1 MNVRGCIGSTK
12 KGENMK
18 TKINALVVDDSKE
31 FTSSVMEYFKNNAV
45 INIMDVICDGNAAVT
60 YIKENQDN
68 IDVILMDLIMPGK
81 DGLAIL
87 EDLENLKIKKH
98 VVVLSSYRKDYTIRM
113 TNRFNVDYFMLKPC
127 DLHSLELR
135 MKEIVC
141 DSKNELYVE
150 KTVSQGVQLKVTEML
165 HNLGV
170 PSQIKGY
177 QYLREGI
184 LMLYQ
189 STGLIGG
196 ITKEVYP
203 EIAIRYNTTASRV
216 ERAIRH
222 AIEVSW
228 NRADYDMMNKIF
240 GHSIDYDR
248 AKPTNSEFMVT
259 LSDALRLQQM
269 SLA

>member
-1 MNVRGCIGSTK
+1 
-12 KGENMK
+12 MK
-18 TKINALVVDDSKE
+18 SKINALVVDDSME
-31 FTSSVMEYFKNNAV
+31 FISSVEQYFSSNAV
-45 INIMDVICDGNAAVT
+45 IKIENVIKDGIEAVE
-60 YIKENQDN
+60 YIKAHQDN
-68 IDVILMDLIMPGK
+68 IDVIIMDLVMPGK

-98 VVVLSSYRKDYTIRM
+98 IIVLSSYQKDYAIRM
-113 TNRFNVDYFMLKPC
+113 TNRYNVDYFMLKPC
-127 DLHSLELR
+127 DMNSLEARIKGVML
-135 MKEIVC
+135 EN
-141 DSKNELYVE
+141 KNELYVD
-150 KTVSQGVQLKVTEML
+150 KKVSPEVQLKVTELL

-189 STGLIGG
+189 STGFIGG

-203 EIAIRYNTTASRV
+203 EIAVRYNTTPSRV

-228 NRADYDMMNKIF
+228 NRADYEMMNKIF

-259 LSDALRLQQM
+259 LSDALRLQQQM
-269 SLA
+269 VFA

>member
-1 MNVRGCIGSTK
+1 
-12 KGENMK
+12 MK
-18 TKINALVVDDSKE
+18 TKINALVVDDSME
-31 FTSSVMEYFKNNAV
+31 FTSSVKEYFKNNAV
-45 INIMDVICDGNAAVT
+45 IKIVDVVTDGEKAVD
-60 YIKENQDN
+60 YIKEHQDN
-68 IDVILMDLIMPGK
+68 IDVILMDLIIPGK
-81 DGLAIL
+81 DGLQIL
-87 EDLENLKIKKH
+87 EELEELKIKKH
-98 VVVLSSYRKDYTIRM
+98 LIILSSYRKDYTIRM
-113 TNRFNVDYFMLKPC
+113 TSRFNVDYYMLKPIN
-127 DLHSLELR
+127 LSSLENR
-135 MKEIVC
+135 IKEVMEEN
-141 DSKNELYVE
+141 KNELYVE
-150 KTVSQGVQLKVTEML
+150 KQVNPKIQLQVTELL

-184 LMLYQ
+184 LMLYE

-203 EIAIRYNTTASRV
+203 EIALRYNTTPSRV

-228 NRADYDMMNKIF
+228 NRADYEMMNKMF

-259 LSDALRLQQM
+259 LSDALRLNQV
-269 SLA
+269 AFN

>member
-1 MNVRGCIGSTK
+1 
-12 KGENMK
+12 MK
-18 TKINALVVDDSKE
+18 TKINALVVDDSME
-31 FTSSVMEYFKNNAV
+31 FTSSVKEYFKNNAV
-45 INIMDVICDGNAAVT
+45 IKIVDVLNDGEEAVD
-60 YIKENQDN
+60 YIKKHQDS
-68 IDVILMDLIMPGK
+68 IDVILMDLIIPGK
-81 DGLAIL
+81 DGLQIL
-87 EDLENLKIKKH
+87 EELEEAKIKKH
-98 VVVLSSYRKDYTIRM
+98 MIILSSYRKDYTIRM
-113 TNRFNVDYFMLKPC
+113 TNRYNVDYYMLKPVN
-127 DLHSLELR
+127 LSSLENR
-135 MKEIVC
+135 IKEVM
-141 DSKNELYVE
+141 DENKVELYTE
-150 KTVSQGVQLKVTEML
+150 KQVNPKIQLQVTELL

-184 LMLYQ
+184 LMLYE

-203 EIAIRYNTTASRV
+203 EIALRYNTTPSRV

-228 NRADYDMMNKIF
+228 NRADYEMMNKIF

-259 LSDALRLQQM
+259 LSDALRLNQVTFN
-269 SLA
+269 

>member
-1 MNVRGCIGSTK
+1 
-12 KGENMK
+12 MK
-18 TKINALVVDDSKE
+18 TIINALVVDDSME
-31 FTSSVMEYFKNNAV
+31 FTSSVKEYFKNNAV
-45 INIMDVICDGNAAVT
+45 IKIVDVLNDGEEAVD
-60 YIKENQDN
+60 YIKKHQDS
-68 IDVILMDLIMPGK
+68 IDVILMDLIIPGK
-81 DGLAIL
+81 DGLQIL
-87 EDLENLKIKKH
+87 EELEEAKIKKH
-98 VVVLSSYRKDYTIRM
+98 MIILSSYRKDYTIRM
-113 TNRFNVDYFMLKPC
+113 TNRYNVDYYMLKPVN
-127 DLHSLELR
+127 LSSLENR
-135 MKEIVC
+135 IKEVM
-141 DSKNELYVE
+141 DENKVELYTE
-150 KTVSQGVQLKVTEML
+150 KQVNPKIQLQVTELL

-184 LMLYQ
+184 LMLYE

-203 EIAIRYNTTASRV
+203 EIALRYNTTPSRV

-228 NRADYDMMNKIF
+228 NRADYEMMNKIF

-259 LSDALRLQQM
+259 LSDALRLNQVTFN
-269 SLA
+269 

>member
-1 MNVRGCIGSTK
+1 
-12 KGENMK
+12 MK
-18 TKINALVVDDSKE
+18 TIINALVVDDSME
-31 FTSSVMEYFKNNAV
+31 FTSSVKEYFKNNAV
-45 INIMDVICDGNAAVT
+45 IKIVDVLNDGEEAVD
-60 YIKENQDN
+60 YIKKHQDS
-68 IDVILMDLIMPGK
+68 IDVILMDLIIPGK
-81 DGLAIL
+81 DGLQIL
-87 EDLENLKIKKH
+87 EELEEAKIKKH
-98 VVVLSSYRKDYTIRM
+98 MIILSSYRKDYTIRM
-113 TNRFNVDYFMLKPC
+113 TSRYNVDYYMLKPVN
-127 DLHSLELR
+127 LSSLENR
-135 MKEIVC
+135 IKEVM
-141 DSKNELYVE
+141 DENKVELYTE
-150 KTVSQGVQLKVTEML
+150 KQVNPKIQLQVTELL

-184 LMLYQ
+184 LMLYE

-203 EIAIRYNTTASRV
+203 EIALRYNTTPSRV

-228 NRADYDMMNKIF
+228 NRADYEMMNKIF

-259 LSDALRLQQM
+259 LSDALRLNQVTFN
-269 SLA
+269 

>member
-1 MNVRGCIGSTK
+1 
-12 KGENMK
+12 MK
-18 TKINALVVDDSKE
+18 TIINALVVDDSKE
-31 FTSSVMEYFKNNAV
+31 FTSSVKEYFKNNAV
-45 INIMDVICDGNAAVT
+45 IKIVDVLNDGEEAVD
-60 YIKENQDN
+60 YIKKHQDS
-68 IDVILMDLIMPGK
+68 IDVILMDLIIPGK
-81 DGLAIL
+81 DGLQIL
-87 EDLENLKIKKH
+87 EELEEAKIKKH
-98 VVVLSSYRKDYTIRM
+98 MIILSSYRKDYTIRM
-113 TNRFNVDYFMLKPC
+113 TSRYNVDYYMLKPVN
-127 DLHSLELR
+127 LSSLENR
-135 MKEIVC
+135 IKEVM
-141 DSKNELYVE
+141 DENKVELYTE
-150 KTVSQGVQLKVTEML
+150 KQVNPKIQLQVTELL

-184 LMLYQ
+184 LMLYE

-203 EIAIRYNTTASRV
+203 EIALRYNTTPSRV

-228 NRADYDMMNKIF
+228 NRADYEMMNKIF

-259 LSDALRLQQM
+259 LSDALRLNQVTFN
-269 SLA
+269 

>member
-1 MNVRGCIGSTK
+1 
-12 KGENMK
+12 MK
-18 TKINALVVDDSKE
+18 TKINALVVDDSME
-31 FTSSVMEYFKNNAV
+31 FTSSVKEYFKNNAV
-45 INIMDVICDGNAAVT
+45 IKIVDVVTDGEKAVD
-60 YIKENQDN
+60 YIKEHQDN
-68 IDVILMDLIMPGK
+68 IYVILMDLIIPGK
-81 DGLAIL
+81 DGLQIL
-87 EDLENLKIKKH
+87 EELEELKIKKH
-98 VVVLSSYRKDYTIRM
+98 LIILSSYRKDYTIRM
-113 TNRFNVDYFMLKPC
+113 TSRFNVDYYMLKPIN
-127 DLHSLELR
+127 LSSLENR
-135 MKEIVC
+135 IKEVMEEN
-141 DSKNELYVE
+141 KNELYVE
-150 KTVSQGVQLKVTEML
+150 KQVNPKIQLQVTELL

-184 LMLYQ
+184 LMLYE

-203 EIAIRYNTTASRV
+203 EIALRYNTTPSRV

-228 NRADYDMMNKIF
+228 NRADYEMMNKIF

-259 LSDALRLQQM
+259 LSDALRLNQV
-269 SLA
+269 AFN

>member
-1 MNVRGCIGSTK
+1 
-12 KGENMK
+12 MK
-18 TKINALVVDDSKE
+18 TIINALVVDDSME
-31 FTSSVMEYFKNNAV
+31 FTSSVKEYFKNNAV
-45 INIMDVICDGNAAVT
+45 IKIVDVLNDGEKAVD
-60 YIKENQDN
+60 YIKKHQDS
-68 IDVILMDLIMPGK
+68 IDVILMDLIIPGK
-81 DGLAIL
+81 DGLQIL
-87 EDLENLKIKKH
+87 EELEEAKIKKH
-98 VVVLSSYRKDYTIRM
+98 MIILSSYRKDYTIRM
-113 TNRFNVDYFMLKPC
+113 TNRYNVDYYMLKPVN
-127 DLHSLELR
+127 LSSLENR
-135 MKEIVC
+135 IKEVM
-141 DSKNELYVE
+141 DENKVELYTE
-150 KTVSQGVQLKVTEML
+150 KQVNPKIQLQVTELL

-184 LMLYQ
+184 LMLYE

-203 EIAIRYNTTASRV
+203 EIALRYNTTPSRV

-228 NRADYDMMNKIF
+228 NRADYEMMNKIF

-259 LSDALRLQQM
+259 LSDALRLNQVTFN
-269 SLA
+269 

>member
-1 MNVRGCIGSTK
+1 
-12 KGENMK
+12 MK
-18 TKINALVVDDSKE
+18 TIINALVVDDSME
-31 FTSSVMEYFKNNAV
+31 FTSSVKEYFKNNAV
-45 INIMDVICDGNAAVT
+45 IKIVDVLNDGEKAVD
-60 YIKENQDN
+60 YIKKHQDS

-81 DGLAIL
+81 DGLQIL
-87 EDLENLKIKKH
+87 EELEELKIKKH
-98 VVVLSSYRKDYTIRM
+98 LIILSSYRKDYTIRM
-113 TNRFNVDYFMLKPC
+113 TSRYNVDYYMLKPVN
-127 DLHSLELR
+127 LSSLENR
-135 MKEIVC
+135 IKEVM
-141 DSKNELYVE
+141 DENKVELYTE
-150 KTVSQGVQLKVTEML
+150 KQVNPKIQLQVTELL

-184 LMLYQ
+184 LMLYE

-203 EIAIRYNTTASRV
+203 EIALRYNTTPSRV

-228 NRADYDMMNKIF
+228 NRADYEMMNKIF

-259 LSDALRLQQM
+259 LSDALRLNQVTFN
-269 SLA
+269 

>member
-1 MNVRGCIGSTK
+1 
-12 KGENMK
+12 MK
-18 TKINALVVDDSKE
+18 TKINALVVDDSME
-31 FTSSVMEYFKNNAV
+31 FTSSVKEYFKNNAV
-45 INIMDVICDGNAAVT
+45 IKIVDVLNDGEKAVD
-60 YIKENQDN
+60 YIKKHQDS
-68 IDVILMDLIMPGK
+68 IDVILMDLIIPGK
-81 DGLAIL
+81 DGLQIL
-87 EDLENLKIKKH
+87 EELEEAKIKKH
-98 VVVLSSYRKDYTIRM
+98 MIILSSYRKDYTIRM
-113 TNRFNVDYFMLKPC
+113 TSRYNVDYYMLKPVN
-127 DLHSLELR
+127 LSSLENR
-135 MKEIVC
+135 IKEVM
-141 DSKNELYVE
+141 DENKVELYTE
-150 KTVSQGVQLKVTEML
+150 KQVNPKIQLQVTELL

-184 LMLYQ
+184 LMLYE

-203 EIAIRYNTTASRV
+203 EIALRYNTTPSRV

-228 NRADYDMMNKIF
+228 NRADYEMMNKIF

-259 LSDALRLQQM
+259 LSDALRLNQVTFN
-269 SLA
+269 

>member
-1 MNVRGCIGSTK
+1 
-12 KGENMK
+12 MK
-18 TKINALVVDDSKE
+18 TIINALVVDDSME
-31 FTSSVMEYFKNNAV
+31 FTSSVKEYFKNNAV
-45 INIMDVICDGNAAVT
+45 IKIVDVLNDGEKAVD
-60 YIKENQDN
+60 YIKKHQDS
-68 IDVILMDLIMPGK
+68 IDVILMDLIIPGK
-81 DGLAIL
+81 DGLQIL
-87 EDLENLKIKKH
+87 EELEEAKIKKH
-98 VVVLSSYRKDYTIRM
+98 MIILSSYRKDYTIRM
-113 TNRFNVDYFMLKPC
+113 TSRYNVDYYMLKPVN
-127 DLHSLELR
+127 LSSLENR
-135 MKEIVC
+135 IKEVM
-141 DSKNELYVE
+141 DENKVELYTE
-150 KTVSQGVQLKVTEML
+150 KQVNPKIQLQVTELL

-184 LMLYQ
+184 LMLYE

-203 EIAIRYNTTASRV
+203 EIALRYNTTPSRV

-228 NRADYDMMNKIF
+228 NRADYEMMNKIF

-259 LSDALRLQQM
+259 LSDALRLNQVTFN
-269 SLA
+269 

>member
-1 MNVRGCIGSTK
+1 
-12 KGENMK
+12 MK
-18 TKINALVVDDSKE
+18 TKIDALVVDDSME
-31 FTSSVMEYFKNNAV
+31 FTSSVKEYFKNNAV
-45 INIMDVICDGNAAVT
+45 IKIVDVVTDGEKAVD
-60 YIKENQDN
+60 YIKEHQDN
-68 IDVILMDLIMPGK
+68 IDVILMDLIIPGK
-81 DGLAIL
+81 DGLQIL
-87 EDLENLKIKKH
+87 EELEELKIKKH
-98 VVVLSSYRKDYTIRM
+98 LIILSSYRKDYTIRM
-113 TNRFNVDYFMLKPC
+113 TSRFNVDYYMLKPIN
-127 DLHSLELR
+127 LSSLENR
-135 MKEIVC
+135 IKEVMEEN
-141 DSKNELYVE
+141 KNELYVE
-150 KTVSQGVQLKVTEML
+150 KQVNPKIQLQVTELL

-184 LMLYQ
+184 LMLYE

-203 EIAIRYNTTASRV
+203 EIALRYNTTPSRV

-228 NRADYDMMNKIF
+228 NRADYEMMNKIF

-259 LSDALRLQQM
+259 LSDALRLNQV
-269 SLA
+269 AFN

>member
-1 MNVRGCIGSTK
+1 
-12 KGENMK
+12 MK
-18 TKINALVVDDSKE
+18 TKINALVVDDSME
-31 FTSSVMEYFKNNAV
+31 FTSSVKEYFKNNAV
-45 INIMDVICDGNAAVT
+45 IKIVDVVTDGEKAVD
-60 YIKENQDN
+60 YIKEHQDN
-68 IDVILMDLIMPGK
+68 IDVILMDLIIPGK
-81 DGLAIL
+81 DGLQIL
-87 EDLENLKIKKH
+87 EELEELKIKKH
-98 VVVLSSYRKDYTIRM
+98 LIILSSYRKDYTIRM
-113 TNRFNVDYFMLKPC
+113 TSRFNVDYYMLKPIN
-127 DLHSLELR
+127 LSSLENR
-135 MKEIVC
+135 IKEVMEEK
-141 DSKNELYVE
+141 KNELYVE
-150 KTVSQGVQLKVTEML
+150 KQVNPKIQLQVTELL

-184 LMLYQ
+184 LMLYE

-203 EIAIRYNTTASRV
+203 EIALRYNTTPSRV

-228 NRADYDMMNKIF
+228 NRADYEMMNKIF

-259 LSDALRLQQM
+259 LSDALRLNQV
-269 SLA
+269 AFN

>member
-1 MNVRGCIGSTK
+1 
-12 KGENMK
+12 MK
-18 TKINALVVDDSKE
+18 TKIDALVVDDSME
-31 FTSSVMEYFKNNAV
+31 FTSSVKEYFKNNAV
-45 INIMDVICDGNAAVT
+45 IKIVDVVTDGEKAVD
-60 YIKENQDN
+60 YIKEHQDN
-68 IDVILMDLIMPGK
+68 IDVILMDLIIPGK
-81 DGLAIL
+81 DGLQIL
-87 EDLENLKIKKH
+87 EELEELKIKKH
-98 VVVLSSYRKDYTIRM
+98 LIILSGYRKDYTIRM
-113 TNRFNVDYFMLKPC
+113 TSRFNVDYYMLKPIN
-127 DLHSLELR
+127 LSSLENR
-135 MKEIVC
+135 IKEVMEEN
-141 DSKNELYVE
+141 KNELYVE
-150 KTVSQGVQLKVTEML
+150 KQVNPKIQLQVTELL

-184 LMLYQ
+184 LMLYE

-203 EIAIRYNTTASRV
+203 EIALRYNTTPSRV

-228 NRADYDMMNKIF
+228 NRADYEMMNKIF

-259 LSDALRLQQM
+259 LSDALRLNQV
-269 SLA
+269 AFN

>member
-1 MNVRGCIGSTK
+1 
-12 KGENMK
+12 MK
-18 TKINALVVDDSKE
+18 TKINALIVDDSME
-31 FTSSVMEYFKNNAV
+31 FTSSVKEYFKNNAV
-45 INIMDVICDGNAAVT
+45 IKIVDVVTDGEKAVD
-60 YIKENQDN
+60 YIKEHQDN
-68 IDVILMDLIMPGK
+68 IDVILMDLIIPGK
-81 DGLAIL
+81 DGLQIL
-87 EDLENLKIKKH
+87 EELEELKIKKH
-98 VVVLSSYRKDYTIRM
+98 LIILSSYRKDYTIRM
-113 TNRFNVDYFMLKPC
+113 TSRFNVDYYMLKPIN
-127 DLHSLELR
+127 LSSLENR
-135 MKEIVC
+135 IKEVMEEN
-141 DSKNELYVE
+141 KNELYVE
-150 KTVSQGVQLKVTEML
+150 KQVNPKIQLQVTELL

-184 LMLYQ
+184 LMLYE

-203 EIAIRYNTTASRV
+203 EIALRYNTTPSRV

-228 NRADYDMMNKIF
+228 NRADYEMMNKIF

-259 LSDALRLQQM
+259 LSDALRLNQV
-269 SLA
+269 AFN

>member
-1 MNVRGCIGSTK
+1 
-12 KGENMK
+12 MK
-18 TKINALVVDDSKE
+18 TIINALVVDDSME
-31 FTSSVMEYFKNNAV
+31 FTSSVKEYFKNNAV
-45 INIMDVICDGNAAVT
+45 IKIVDVLNDGEEAVD
-60 YIKENQDN
+60 YIKKHQDS
-68 IDVILMDLIMPGK
+68 IDVILMDLIIPGK
-81 DGLAIL
+81 DGLQIL
-87 EDLENLKIKKH
+87 EELEKAKIKKH
-98 VVVLSSYRKDYTIRM
+98 MIILSSYRKDYTIRM
-113 TNRFNVDYFMLKPC
+113 TSRYNVDYYMLKPVN
-127 DLHSLELR
+127 LSSLESR
-135 MKEIVC
+135 IKEVM
-141 DSKNELYVE
+141 DENKVELYTE
-150 KTVSQGVQLKVTEML
+150 KQVNPKIQLQVTELL

-184 LMLYQ
+184 LMLYE

-203 EIAIRYNTTASRV
+203 EIALRYNTTPSRV

-228 NRADYDMMNKIF
+228 NRADYEMMNKIF

-259 LSDALRLQQM
+259 LSDALRLNQVTFN
-269 SLA
+269 

>member
-1 MNVRGCIGSTK
+1 M
-12 KGENMK
+12 
-18 TKINALVVDDSKE
+18 
-31 FTSSVMEYFKNNAV
+31 TS
-45 INIMDVICDGNAAVT
+45 
-60 YIKENQDN
+60 
-68 IDVILMDLIMPGK
+68 
-81 DGLAIL
+81 
-87 EDLENLKIKKH
+87 
-98 VVVLSSYRKDYTIRM
+98 
-113 TNRFNVDYFMLKPC
+113 RFNVDYYMLKPIN
-127 DLHSLELR
+127 LSSLENR
-135 MKEIVC
+135 IKEVMEEN
-141 DSKNELYVE
+141 KNELYVE
-150 KTVSQGVQLKVTEML
+150 KQVNPKIQLQVTELL

-184 LMLYQ
+184 LMLYE

-203 EIAIRYNTTASRV
+203 EIALRYNTTPSRV

-228 NRADYDMMNKIF
+228 NRADYEMMNKIF

-259 LSDALRLQQM
+259 LSDALRLNQV
-269 SLA
+269 AFN

>member
-1 MNVRGCIGSTK
+1 
-12 KGENMK
+12 MK
-18 TKINALVVDDSKE
+18 TKINALVVDDSME
-31 FTSSVMEYFKNNAV
+31 FTSSVKEYFKNNAV
-45 INIMDVICDGNAAVT
+45 IKIVDVLNDGEEAVD
-60 YIKENQDN
+60 YIKKHQDS
-68 IDVILMDLIMPGK
+68 IDVILMDLIIPGK
-81 DGLAIL
+81 DGLQIL
-87 EDLENLKIKKH
+87 EELEEAKIKKH
-98 VVVLSSYRKDYTIRM
+98 MIILSSYRKDYTIRM
-113 TNRFNVDYFMLKPC
+113 TSRYNVDYYMLKPVN
-127 DLHSLELR
+127 LSSLENR
-135 MKEIVC
+135 IKEVM
-141 DSKNELYVE
+141 DENKVELYTE
-150 KTVSQGVQLKVTEML
+150 KQVNPKIQLQVTELL

-184 LMLYQ
+184 LMLYE

-203 EIAIRYNTTASRV
+203 EIALRYNTTPSRV

-228 NRADYDMMNKIF
+228 NRADYEMMNKIF

-259 LSDALRLQQM
+259 LSDALRLNQVTFN
-269 SLA
+269 

>member
-1 MNVRGCIGSTK
+1 MK
-12 KGENMK
+12 KYIDCY
-18 TKINALVVDDSKE
+18 INLLEAR
-31 FTSSVMEYFKNNAV
+31 
-45 INIMDVICDGNAAVT
+45 
-60 YIKENQDN
+60 IKE
-68 IDVILMDLIMPGK
+68 
-81 DGLAIL
+81 
-87 EDLENLKIKKH
+87 
-98 VVVLSSYRKDYTIRM
+98 VVV
-113 TNRFNVDYFMLKPC
+113 
-127 DLHSLELR
+127 E
-135 MKEIVC
+135 E
-141 DSKNELYVE
+141 KNELYADKRINKE
-150 KTVSQGVQLKVTEML
+150 IQLRVTELL
-165 HNLGV
+165 HTLGV

-184 LMLYQ
+184 LMLYE

-228 NRADYDMMNKIF
+228 NRADYATMNKLF

-259 LSDALRLQQM
+259 LSDTLRLEHPVAVY
-269 SLA
+269 S

>member
-1 MNVRGCIGSTK
+1 
-12 KGENMK
+12 MK
-18 TKINALVVDDSKE
+18 TKINALVVDDSME
-31 FTSSVMEYFKNNAV
+31 FTSSVKEYFKNNAV
-45 INIMDVICDGNAAVT
+45 IKIVDVVTDGEKAVD
-60 YIKENQDN
+60 YIKEHQDN
-68 IDVILMDLIMPGK
+68 IDVILMDLIIPGK
-81 DGLAIL
+81 DGLQIL
-87 EDLENLKIKKH
+87 EELEELKIKKH
-98 VVVLSSYRKDYTIRM
+98 LIILSSYRKDYTIRM
-113 TNRFNVDYFMLKPC
+113 TSRFNVDYYMLKPIH
-127 DLHSLELR
+127 LNSLENR
-135 MKEIVC
+135 IKEVMEEN
-141 DSKNELYVE
+141 KNELYVE
-150 KTVSQGVQLKVTEML
+150 KQVNPKIQLQVTELL

-184 LMLYQ
+184 LMLYE

-203 EIAIRYNTTASRV
+203 EIALRYNTTPSRV

-228 NRADYDMMNKIF
+228 NRADYEMMNKIF

-259 LSDALRLQQM
+259 LSDALRLNQV
-269 SLA
+269 AFN

>member
-1 MNVRGCIGSTK
+1 
-12 KGENMK
+12 MK
-18 TKINALVVDDSKE
+18 TKINALVVDDSMG
-31 FTSSVMEYFKNNAV
+31 FTSSVKEYFKNNAV
-45 INIMDVICDGNAAVT
+45 IKIVDVVTDGEKAVD
-60 YIKENQDN
+60 YIKEHQDN
-68 IDVILMDLIMPGK
+68 IDVILMDLIIPGK
-81 DGLAIL
+81 DGLQIL
-87 EDLENLKIKKH
+87 EELEELKIKKH
-98 VVVLSSYRKDYTIRM
+98 IIILSSYRKDYTIRM
-113 TNRFNVDYFMLKPC
+113 TSRFNVDYYMLKPIN
-127 DLHSLELR
+127 LSSLENR
-135 MKEIVC
+135 IKEVMEEN
-141 DSKNELYVE
+141 KNELYVE
-150 KTVSQGVQLKVTEML
+150 KQVNPKIQLQVTELL

-184 LMLYQ
+184 LMLYE

-203 EIAIRYNTTASRV
+203 EIALRYNTTPSRV

-228 NRADYDMMNKIF
+228 NRADYEMMNKIF

-259 LSDALRLQQM
+259 LSDALRLNQV
-269 SLA
+269 AFN

>member
-1 MNVRGCIGSTK
+1 
-12 KGENMK
+12 MK
-18 TKINALVVDDSKE
+18 TIINALVVDDSME
-31 FTSSVMEYFKNNAV
+31 FTSSVKEYFKNNAV
-45 INIMDVICDGNAAVT
+45 IKIVDVVTDGEKAVD
-60 YIKENQDN
+60 YIKEHQDN
-68 IDVILMDLIMPGK
+68 IDVILMDLIIPGK
-81 DGLAIL
+81 DGLQIL
-87 EDLENLKIKKH
+87 EELEELKIKKH
-98 VVVLSSYRKDYTIRM
+98 LIILSSYRKDYTIRM
-113 TNRFNVDYFMLKPC
+113 TSRFNVDYYMLKPIN
-127 DLHSLELR
+127 LSSLENR
-135 MKEIVC
+135 IKEVMEEN
-141 DSKNELYVE
+141 KNELYVE
-150 KTVSQGVQLKVTEML
+150 KQVNPKIQLQVTELL

-184 LMLYQ
+184 LMLYE

-203 EIAIRYNTTASRV
+203 EIALRYNTTPSRV

-228 NRADYDMMNKIF
+228 NRADYEMMNKIF

-259 LSDALRLQQM
+259 LSDALRLNQV
-269 SLA
+269 AFN

>member
-1 MNVRGCIGSTK
+1 
-12 KGENMK
+12 MK
-18 TKINALVVDDSKE
+18 TIINALVVDDSKE
-31 FTSSVMEYFKNNAV
+31 FTSSVKEYFKNNAV
-45 INIMDVICDGNAAVT
+45 IKIVDVLNDGEEAVD
-60 YIKENQDN
+60 YIKKHQDS
-68 IDVILMDLIMPGK
+68 IDVILMDLIIPGK
-81 DGLAIL
+81 DGLQIL
-87 EDLENLKIKKH
+87 EELEEAKIKKH
-98 VVVLSSYRKDYTIRM
+98 MIILSSYRKDYTIRM
-113 TNRFNVDYFMLKPC
+113 TNRYNVDYYMLKPVN
-127 DLHSLELR
+127 LSSLENR
-135 MKEIVC
+135 IKEVM
-141 DSKNELYVE
+141 DENKVELYTE
-150 KTVSQGVQLKVTEML
+150 KQVNPKIQLQVTELL

-184 LMLYQ
+184 LMLYE

-203 EIAIRYNTTASRV
+203 EIALRYNTTPSRV

-228 NRADYDMMNKIF
+228 NRADYEMMNKIF

-259 LSDALRLQQM
+259 LSDALRLNQVTFN
-269 SLA
+269 